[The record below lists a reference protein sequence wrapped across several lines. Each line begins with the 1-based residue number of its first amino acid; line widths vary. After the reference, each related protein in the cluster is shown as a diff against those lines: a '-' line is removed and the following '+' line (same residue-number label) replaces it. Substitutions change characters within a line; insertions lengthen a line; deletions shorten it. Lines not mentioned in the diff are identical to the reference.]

1 MKLFILIENGGNI
14 LKISDHTLNN
24 NYISGN
30 IEVEWD
36 TEGDIDSFL
45 KELKTYKQTS
55 DFKMKA
61 LRVKRDILL
70 KESDS
75 LYIEAETKG
84 VKVQEIKE
92 YKQLLRNLPDVVDI
106 EAVSFENMNSLFP
119 SPPSLKE

>member
-14 LKISDHTLNN
+14 LKISDHTLDN

-30 IEVEWD
+30 IEIEWD

-55 DFKMKA
+55 EFKMKV
-61 LRVKRDILL
+61 LRAKRDILL
-70 KESDS
+70 KESDF
-75 LYIEAETKG
+75 LYIEAETKNK
-84 VKVQEIKE
+84 KVQEVKD
-92 YKQLLRNLPDVVDI
+92 YKQVLRDLPDVVDI
-106 EAVSFENMNSLFP
+106 EAISFENMNSLFP

>member
-14 LKISDHTLNN
+14 LKISDHTLDN

-30 IEVEWD
+30 IEIEWD

-55 DFKMKA
+55 EFKMKV
-61 LRVKRDILL
+61 LRAKRDILL
-70 KESDS
+70 RESDF
-75 LYIEAETKG
+75 LYIEAETKNK
-84 VKVQEIKE
+84 KVQEIKD
-92 YKQLLRNLPDVVDI
+92 YKQVLRDLPDVVDI
-106 EAVSFENMNSLFP
+106 EALSLENMNSLFP